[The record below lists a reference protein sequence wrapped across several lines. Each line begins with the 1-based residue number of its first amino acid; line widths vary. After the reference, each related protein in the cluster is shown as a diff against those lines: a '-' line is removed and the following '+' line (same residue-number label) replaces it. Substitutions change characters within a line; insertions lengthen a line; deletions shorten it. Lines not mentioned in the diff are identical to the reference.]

1 MGLPGAGCCCGIIV
15 GMALAVL
22 LSCAAAFGIYC
33 YFNPE
38 ARETTVVVIEKKWE
52 KVKSGGDEIIDKA
65 KSLPAEPELPEIFD

>member
-15 GMALAVL
+15 GMVLAVL

-38 ARETTVVVIEKKWE
+38 ARESTVNVIEKKWD
-52 KVKSGGDEIIDKA
+52 KVKSGGDEMIDKA
-65 KSLPAEPELPEIFD
+65 KSLPAEPGLPEISD

>member
-1 MGLPGAGCCCGIIV
+1 MGLPGAGCCCGVIV
-15 GMALAVL
+15 GMILAVL

-38 ARETTVVVIEKKWE
+38 ARETTVVVIEKKWD

-65 KSLPAEPELPEIFD
+65 KSLPAEPDVSEIFD